1 MFRFVVSKRK
11 KCPLCDKALPACIC
25 QHITAIDSDI
35 ELIILQHP
43 SEVKNAIGT
52 ARILNLSLPQC
63 QIIIGENFT
72 EDSMLNTLLND
83 PIRQCFL
90 LYPSDDSVTADSLV
104 NDKHGDI
111 ATNVEKMK
119 STVNMK
125 RTFILLDGTWRKAFK
140 MYQSSRNL
148 QSIPAVRIDAQQASQ
163 YTIRQTKIE
172 GGLSTVEAGFLL
184 LSTLEQDAKK
194 YQPLM
199 SAFEYMINF
208 QIAQMPD
215 GLFNK
220 NYR

>member
-1 MFRFVVSKRK
+1 MSKRK
-11 KCPLCDKALPACIC
+11 KCPVCDKALPACIC
-25 QHITAIDSDI
+25 QHITVIDSAI

-63 QIIIGENFT
+63 QLIVGENFT
-72 EDSMLNTLLND
+72 DNTQLND
-83 PIRQCFL
+83 MFNDPTRQCFL
-90 LYPSDDSVTADSLV
+90 LYPSDDSIAAEDLANKVNSCVENESL
-104 NDKHGDI
+104 D
-111 ATNVEKMK
+111 ANV
-119 STVNMK
+119 K

-140 MYQSSRNL
+140 MYQSSSNL
-148 QSIPAVRIDAQQASQ
+148 QSIPAVRLNAQQPSQ
-163 YTIRQTKIE
+163 YTIRQTSIE

-184 LSTLEQDAKK
+184 LSTLDQDTEK

-208 QIAQMPD
+208 QIAQMPA

>member
-11 KCPLCDKALPACIC
+11 KCIVCDKALAACIC
-25 QHITAIDSDI
+25 QHITVIDSDI

-43 SEVKNAIGT
+43 GEVKNAIGT

-72 EDSMLNTLLND
+72 DNQQLNAILDD
-83 PIRQCFL
+83 PKRQCYL
-90 LYPSDDSVTADSLV
+90 LYPKDESIAAEHLV
-104 NDKHGDI
+104 QHMDGI
-111 ATNVEKMK
+111 AEATDPDAKV
-119 STVNMK
+119 K

-140 MYQSSRNL
+140 MYQSSANL
-148 QSIPAVRIDAQQASQ
+148 HAIPAVRLNAEQASQ
-163 YTIRQTKIE
+163 YTIRQTSIE

-184 LSTLEQDAKK
+184 LSTLEQDKQK
-194 YQPLM
+194 YQPLI
-199 SAFEYMINF
+199 SAFEYMVNF

-220 NYR
+220 NYN

>member
-11 KCPLCDKALPACIC
+11 KCPVCDKALPACIC
-25 QHITAIDSDI
+25 QHITVIDSAI

-63 QIIIGENFT
+63 QLIVGENFT
-72 EDSMLNTLLND
+72 ENTQLND
-83 PIRQCFL
+83 MFNDPTRQCFL
-90 LYPSDDSVTADSLV
+90 LYPSDDSITAEDLAKKANCRVENESLDV
-104 NDKHGDI
+104 NI
-111 ATNVEKMK
+111 
-119 STVNMK
+119 K

-140 MYQSSRNL
+140 MYQSSSNL
-148 QSIPAVRIDAQQASQ
+148 QSIPAVRLNVQQQSQ
-163 YTIRQTKIE
+163 YTIRQTSIE

-184 LSTLEQDAKK
+184 LSTLDQDTEK

-208 QIAQMPD
+208 QIAQMPA

-220 NYR
+220 NYK

>member
-1 MFRFVVSKRK
+1 MNKRK
-11 KCPLCDKALPACIC
+11 KCTVCDKALPACIC
-25 QHITAIDSDI
+25 KQITVIDSDI

-72 EDSMLNTLLND
+72 DNDQLNEILND
-83 PIRQCFL
+83 PKQQCYL
-90 LYPSDDSVTADSLV
+90 LYPNDDCITVDALV
-104 NDKHGDI
+104 SNANGIVKGCHSGVHHSEVKD
-111 ATNVEKMK
+111 
-119 STVNMK
+119 K

-140 MYQSSRNL
+140 MYQSSTNL
-148 QSIPAVRIDAQQASQ
+148 QSIPAVRLNAEQASQ
-163 YTIRQTKIE
+163 YTIRQTSIA

-184 LSTLEQDAKK
+184 LSTLDQDKEK

-199 SAFEYMINF
+199 TAFEYMINF

-220 NYR
+220 NYN